1 MKIRTLDDLDDRIR
15 EDFTWRR
22 HEIQFFDQQ
31 LATVDSIASRSL
43 LRASVALLYAHWEGF
58 IKTACHYYLCYI
70 ASLRL
75 ATEKLSPEFA
85 AFSMRSTIKK
95 GVDTGSATLHIEMVA
110 EFRAGAAS
118 RARIPTSPDAI
129 QTKSNLSFPV
139 LRNILISVGIDPT
152 IYEYA
157 SDLINQQLV
166 DSRNKIAH
174 GQYDYIER
182 TEWAELR
189 DEVLAIMESIGD
201 EIVNNA
207 VLKRYLVASA

>member
-1 MKIRTLDDLDDRIR
+1 MKIRTLNELDDRIR

-31 LATVDSIASRSL
+31 LAAASTTAARSL

-58 IKTACHYYLCYI
+58 VKNSCHFYLCYI

-75 ATEKLSPEFA
+75 ETNKLSPEFA
-85 AFSMRSTIKK
+85 ALSLRSILNKAI
-95 GVDTGSATLHIEMVA
+95 DTRSAALHIDMVI
-110 EFRAGAAS
+110 EFRDSNSS
-118 RARIPTSPDAI
+118 RSKVPTSRDAI

-139 LRNILISVGIDPT
+139 LQNILLSIGVDST
-152 IYEYA
+152 IYEHA

-174 GQYDYIER
+174 GQNDYIER
-182 TEWAELR
+182 PEWQELR
-189 DEVLAIMESIGD
+189 TAVLTIMESIGD

-207 VLKRYLVASA
+207 AQKRYLATQP